1 MTSYALPRRRGLL
14 ARLIGEADDFT
25 TWLLFGS
32 ETWLIAAMKAVP
44 LFLFIYWLFTYVPNS
59 VYYGVTQYIPF
70 LQFSA
75 EVGFIVA
82 NVVAGTNVLL
92 VVVLAFVVQAS
103 RGRQGPGWTLLRLFV
118 LANYVAVVLLL
129 IPYFVFN
136 VAGGSFIPLELP
148 LIALALGAMTAG
160 MGVLALGYL
169 YYEFRRI
176 SRREAQAAA
185 ALSVRAG

>member
-1 MTSYALPRRRGLL
+1 
-14 ARLIGEADDFT
+14 
-25 TWLLFGS
+25 
-32 ETWLIAAMKAVP
+32 MKAVP

-70 LQFSA
+70 LQFSP

-176 SRREAQAAA
+176 IRRDAQAAA

>member
-1 MTSYALPRRRGLL
+1 
-14 ARLIGEADDFT
+14 
-25 TWLLFGS
+25 
-32 ETWLIAAMKAVP
+32 
-44 LFLFIYWLFTYVPNS
+44 
-59 VYYGVTQYIPF
+59 
-70 LQFSA
+70 
-75 EVGFIVA
+75 
-82 NVVAGTNVLL
+82 
-92 VVVLAFVVQAS
+92 
-103 RGRQGPGWTLLRLFV
+103 V